1 MSKSKGQ
8 IIGTTQMS
16 VMNHW
21 CEYMRIHQT
30 GLDGREDRAHGR
42 GRQCTGVWEPGDI
55 MGAVE
60 G

>member
-1 MSKSKGQ
+1 
-8 IIGTTQMS
+8 MS